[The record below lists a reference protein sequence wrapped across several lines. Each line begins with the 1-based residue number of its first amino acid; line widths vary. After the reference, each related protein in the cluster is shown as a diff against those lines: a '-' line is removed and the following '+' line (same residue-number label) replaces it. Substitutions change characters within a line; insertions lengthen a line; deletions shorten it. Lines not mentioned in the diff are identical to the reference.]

1 MPYRVRLTGR
11 SLRDLEAI
19 YEFIEA
25 STSKRALAWFNDLAE
40 AIYSLERLAERGAV
54 VPESKRLRQLLFGK
68 KPDTYRI
75 IYTVDKRSRAVN
87 VLHIRHGARDAFKA
101 E

>member
-1 MPYRVRLTGR
+1 MPYLVRLTDR
-11 SLRDLEAI
+11 ALRDLEAI

-25 STSKRALAWFNDLAE
+25 TTSERAFAWFNELVE
-40 AIYSLERLAERGAV
+40 AIYSLDRLAERGAA

-68 KPDTYRI
+68 RPDTYRI
-75 IYTVDKRSRAVN
+75 IYTVHKRSRAVN
-87 VLHIRHGARDAFKA
+87 VLHIRHGARDASKT